1 MEKSKL
7 IQLIMKGKF
16 TMKYLNDYRNCKQI
30 EELLRDRLKELER
43 IDRSFDPS
51 MLSDELLRN
60 FSNRLLDARE
70 YLSEL
75 DMGIALLPHEQ
86 LPDEELLRKSRN
98 PMGYAVMLSVRIIEL
113 AYQRNDRE
121 VYALFD
127 MLYDTNKLLSEAYA
141 VMNKVFQCCF
151 FQYKYECV
159 NRRSI

>member
-1 MEKSKL
+1 M
-7 IQLIMKGKF
+7 I
-16 TMKYLNDYRNCKQI
+16 YLYDYKNCKQI
-30 EELLRDRLKELER
+30 EELLRNRFEELKR
-43 IDRSFDPS
+43 IDKSLDPN
-51 MLSDELLRN
+51 LLPDELLRN
-60 FSNRLLDARE
+60 FSHRLLEARE

-86 LPDEELLRKSRN
+86 LPDEELLWKNGN
-98 PMGYAVMLSVRIIEL
+98 PMGYAKMLSGRIIEL
-113 AYQRNDRE
+113 ACQRNDQE

-127 MLYDTNKLLSEAYA
+127 MLYDTNKLLSEANA